1 MQKKYTLSYLYEL
14 RDKVNKLRYLYD
26 NMLDLTVREEL
37 EQLEKELEIVTRS
50 IMWDIEN
57 GELDYGDRGYNKIK
71 YKY

>member
-1 MQKKYTLSYLYEL
+1 MPKKYTLSYLYEL

-37 EQLEKELEIVTRS
+37 EQLEKELETVTRS

-57 GELDYGDRGYNKIK
+57 GELDYGDEAKIRIK
-71 YKY
+71 